1 MQSNLC
7 ALLNAIDKNDRVAI
21 DEMLS
26 ALMESNKR
34 GEALPIVE
42 KINQFDGFYQVWS
55 SRTVRPGSRIVNPA
69 NVEIVASLT
78 KA

>member
-42 KINQFDGFYQVWS
+42 KINQFDGFYQVWPN
-55 SRTVRPGSRIVNPA
+55 RTVHPGSRIVGSRN
-69 NVEIVASLT
+69 
-78 KA
+78 